1 MRHEVISH
9 PWRLSSSDFPKLPPR
24 DEAQRLLDTALFY
37 IGQSQHHID
46 AREFSDKMWAFY
58 QNRDDPA
65 QMESLWVLEM
75 ILMIAIGTLFDAN
88 PEGNDDFS
96 GVRLFEYAHRNV
108 PTLSDLRFN
117 GKLGIE
123 IFALFAI
130 YLGNM
135 NRKEEAYLYVSC
147 LLAKFGT
154 TTDFSR
160 RLAPPCAW
168 QFHKSITEYVEQGT

>member
-1 MRHEVISH
+1 
-9 PWRLSSSDFPKLPPR
+9 
-24 DEAQRLLDTALFY
+24 
-37 IGQSQHHID
+37 
-46 AREFSDKMWAFY
+46 MWAFY

-88 PEGNDDFS
+88 PVGNDEFS
-96 GVRLFEYAHRNV
+96 GVALFDYAHRNL

-123 IFALFAI
+123 IYALFAI

-135 NRKEEAYLYVSC
+135 NRKEEAYLYVGE
-147 LLAKFGT
+147 AKCKQGSLTNSQFVDQHRHAVGNLT
-154 TTDFSR
+154 KVSQSLRNETLDAVGEGSYESSLVDYLHAR
-160 RLAPPCAW
+160 KVDKPRQRLR
-168 QFHKSITEYVEQGT
+168 SND

>member
-1 MRHEVISH
+1 LLGSSRPELEQTSKPWISPDANNEIISN

-88 PEGNDDFS
+88 PVGNDDFS
-96 GVRLFEYAHRNV
+96 GVALFDYAHRNL

-123 IFALFAI
+123 IYALFAI

-135 NRKEEAYLYVSC
+135 NRKEEAYLYVC
-147 LLAKFGT
+147 WTK
-154 TTDFSR
+154 
-160 RLAPPCAW
+160 
-168 QFHKSITEYVEQGT
+168 HKLGKL